1 MDTKAR
7 FAFSKGD
14 SAMVTEVKRLQSLR
28 FVSQHFA
35 RALDQPTR
43 AL

>member
-14 SAMVTEVKRLQSLR
+14 SAMVTEVKRLQGLR